1 MTTHKV
7 RSKLSDKELITS
19 IRKNS
24 QQSENN
30 ALRQLYDQYFG
41 MIERHIL
48 KNSGNQEDVKEVFHD
63 SLIALLKNI
72 RKPEFVLS
80 STLKTYLFSIS
91 KRIWLDRLR
100 KKNNKEIPLLEDL
113 NWKSSDVSIDK
124 KIELDEGQKVL
135 LDVLSKLTG
144 ECLNLLKLF
153 YFFKKKMA
161 EIATIL
167 GLASEKDVKNRKWRC
182 MVKLR
187 KIVVQNPTYDQ
198 YLRDYLKDLKSTTN

>member
-1 MTTHKV
+1 MTHKV
-7 RSKLSDKELITS
+7 ANNLTDKELITS
-19 IRKNS
+19 IREDNR
-24 QQSENN
+24 QSENE
-30 ALRQLYDQYFG
+30 ALRQLYDQYFE

-48 KNSGNQEDVKEVFHD
+48 KNSGSQEDVKEVFHD

-80 STLKTYLFSIS
+80 SSLKTYLFSIS
-91 KRIWLDRLR
+91 RRIWLDRLR
-100 KKNNKEIPLLEDL
+100 KMNRKEVPLMEDL
-113 NWKSSDVSIDK
+113 NWETSDLNIDK

-135 LDVLSKLTG
+135 LDILSKLTG

-161 EIATIL
+161 EIATIV
-167 GLASEKDVKNRKWRC
+167 GLANEKDVKNRKWRC

-187 KIVVQNPTYDQ
+187 KIVIENPTYDR
-198 YLRDYLKDLKSTTN
+198 YLRDYLNDLKRT